1 MTTLAKPVLHIKK
14 SSVSTPVKG
23 EATAKQE
30 PRRSKFKKKFRK
42 QWVPPTEV
50 KGTLK
55 TIVNLLLD
63 LEKGEQKWIVKRLA
77 ELWTPESGNR
87 TAENKQNG
95 SAPKEHNPPTS
106 RTAKPVTRKEKD
118 KTDAKTREAGFKKI
132 KKSWKVRWE
141 AHETYKHWKSL
152 VKQNPTPE
160 ESAEYQKAR
169 NACFLVRSELRTKA

>member
-23 EATAKQE
+23 ESTAKQE
-30 PRRSKFKKKFRK
+30 TRRSQFKKKFRK

-63 LEKGEQKWIVKRLA
+63 LKRENRSGSLRGLH
-77 ELWTPESGNR
+77 LWTPESGNR
-87 TAENKQNG
+87 TAKNKQNG

-106 RTAKPVTRKEKD
+106 KTAKPVTRKEKD

-132 KKSWKVRWE
+132 KKSWKVRW
-141 AHETYKHWKSL
+141 
-152 VKQNPTPE
+152 
-160 ESAEYQKAR
+160 
-169 NACFLVRSELRTKA
+169 